1 MREHAVRGPKGESF
15 QVLTLI
21 RRGGQKASRA
31 AIERGLDPQQRTWS
45 GLVKRS
51 ELNHDTEVYRTCNW
65 KRRRLLEEGVT
76 LRCIRIDAEL
86 KSAVAQRSERAR
98 PRHVRSEHSAMAGAR
113 VMTAPGVPPRGTRP
127 PSNCERRCNP
137 GKSASA

>member
-1 MREHAVRGPKGESF
+1 MTDEEKIIRVKTLEDFDRELARDGDEPLEVPAW
-15 QVLTLI
+15 I
-21 RRGGQKASRA
+21 A
-31 AIERGLDPQQRTWS
+31 PQQRTWS
-45 GLVKRS
+45 ELVKRS

-98 PRHVRSEHSAMAGAR
+98 PRHVRSERSAVAGAR
-113 VMTAPGVPPRGTRP
+113 VMTAPGVPPRETRP